1 MNTLLITQEDIDRII
16 EQVGRDALMSR
27 MIHRLSEA
35 FAAVHRGAAELSP
48 LRDGFLR
55 PDPVPGIIEWMP
67 HREGGSSTTIK
78 TVSYSPGNPDQFGL
92 PTIIGTVARYDDV
105 TGRLTV
111 MCDGIV
117 LTAIRTGAASALASR
132 ALAHPESRTVG
143 LIGTGAQSV
152 TQLHALSL
160 CFPLETVLAYDTN
173 PKHLD
178 TFADRV
184 SFLGLEVR
192 RATTEEIAQQADII
206 TTATSVE
213 VGQGPVLP
221 DAGVREHLHINAVGA
236 DLIGK
241 TELSKSLLDR
251 ALVCP
256 DHPQQALREGESQ
269 QLTPDRLG
277 PSLAQLVAEPDNLA
291 GARSRLT
298 VFDSTGI
305 ALEDHVALDV
315 FVEFANELGLGT
327 RVNLEYRPS
336 DAIDPYSPHIGS
348 ARLVERYAS

>member
-16 EQVGRDALMSR
+16 DRVGRDALMGR
-27 MIHRLSEA
+27 VIDRLAEGL
-35 FAAVHRGAAELSP
+35 AAVHRGARELSP
-48 LRDGFLR
+48 LRGGFAR
-55 PDPVPGIIEWMP
+55 SQPVPGIIEWMP
-67 HREGGSSTTIK
+67 HREGGDSTTIK
-78 TVSYSPGNPDQFGL
+78 TVAYSPGNPGHFGL
-92 PTIIGTVARYDDV
+92 PTIIGTVARYDDI
-105 TGRLTV
+105 TGRLTA

-160 CFPLETVLAYDTN
+160 CFPLETVLAWDIN
-173 PKHLD
+173 AKHLD
-178 TFADRV
+178 TFAERV
-184 SFLGLEVR
+184 SFLGLDVR
-192 RATTEEIAQQADII
+192 VAPPEEIVRQADII

-213 VGQGPVLP
+213 AGQGPVLP
-221 DAGVREHLHINAVGA
+221 DAGAREHLHINAVGA

-241 TELSKSLLDR
+241 TELPKSLLDR

-269 QLTPDRLG
+269 QLKADRLG
-277 PSLAQLVAEPDNLA
+277 PSLAQLVTEPASVAD
-291 GARSRLT
+291 ARGRLT

-305 ALEDHVALDV
+305 ALEDHLALDV
-315 FVEFANELGLGT
+315 FIQSANDLGLGT
-327 RVNLEYRPS
+327 RVDLEFRPS

-348 ARLVERYAS
+348 ARLVEQHAS